1 MENRSHQL
9 KAPGLFAVLAVLV
22 LCALAFPATAMAN
35 DDDGYIAHSKGDWGR
50 TYHYATVKDAIEDG
64 YNGRV
69 IVMDKDWDLGSAS
82 IDIADSKSVTIDM
95 NGHKI
100 TSSNKDATFYLN
112 EHASLKL
119 TSSTDAKDYAYRGYD
134 NSVDGWADLSIKTS
148 GLVTNTK
155 DGQGNAKGV
164 HMEKGSSATLENVA
178 VAGCGSGGIR
188 TKEGCSITL
197 NNASV
202 SHCSRAYTSKGG
214 GAGIQLGAS
223 STLAMSASHVDG
235 NYCQG
240 CRGGGIFA
248 EKSTTITMEKGS
260 TVSGNCAGFA
270 GGGIY
275 LNGTYFTLKSE
286 DRTGTVAEN
295 SCLNDNGNDEHY
307 ADQSGGGIH
316 VDAASGENEG
326 LIEGITVKDNY
337 SAWDGGGIELDQRW
351 TTVRDCTITGNH
363 SNYDGGGVCVFGGN
377 NLIENC
383 TITGNWCAAKKG
395 SCEGGGVFVSYHYDV
410 KMSGTCIVKGNTR
423 NQKDSGN
430 ADDVFLSTLSGGT
443 TKAYITGSL
452 AEGSAVGVRTGY
464 TSDRRIAKNFKP
476 ASNDCLFYDMDGYYV
491 SYGTDE
497 GGDAWQ
503 RHATKEFTAK
513 INGESAGKYRNGTA
527 ATLVAPA
534 TKGDDKVFWYWNM
547 QYTTGLYPVGD
558 YITEKNMFSNAL
570 AFTMPQNEVDAAAV
584 YATRATKVVIGVEAP
599 VAGKALPA
607 SAVVYRA
614 DGIGGTQPF
623 SASVTWYE
631 VGEDGEKSDTAAA
644 GVAKA
649 GTKYAA
655 SITCAQSARGGLCFS
670 KSFAAGGAAVK
681 TPSGGDG
688 PAAESASVDEATG
701 ALTVVTAAFARTDGE
716 KTDIKTGTGTVKMVD
731 GGLEAGLG
739 GGASQAA
746 AAAAL
751 SDDVARDQV
760 EPRSGTAVLGEFD
773 VSWTEGDAN
782 VVIVAPA
789 KAGYNFCNWEGAL
802 EGWERDDA
810 LGTVTVPYD
819 EVGYIDGLVAVYTPV
834 VTSAAVGMDA
844 PEAGKALA
852 TQASDVK
859 VTCSDERGTEVSFK
873 ELLGVDGFKV
883 TWSPEATTAGYSTG
897 YTALVEL
904 AEGAEDLVDVEK
916 VVSAGATVTCNGTEA
931 TAAGFV
937 VQDGKLCLALSFG
950 ETRAVKATGVTQPEA
965 VEVSFEDAAAGN
977 WGLPKTVDVTLENG
991 EVAEG
996 DVTWE
1001 AVEGFDASATAAQVL
1016 TAKGTITHV
1025 AYDGDLDEAGLA
1037 TAVEVTVKVT
1047 APEKQ
1052 DDAEKDDAAKTET
1065 TTVTETKA
1073 ASKKGTPS
1081 TGDATWGGFA
1091 GLLTVAAVCLV
1102 AARVSR
1108 REH

>member
-1 MENRSHQL
+1 MENRSLQL
-9 KAPGLFAVLAVLV
+9 KAPGLIAVLAMLV
-22 LCALAFPATAMAN
+22 LCALAFPAQAMA

-50 TYHYATVKDAIEDG
+50 TYHYVTVKDAIEDA

-82 IDIADSKSVTIDM
+82 IDLADSKSVTIDM
-95 NGHKI
+95 NGHRI

-119 TSSTDAKDYAYRGYD
+119 TSSADAKDYAYRGYD
-134 NSVDGWADLSIKTS
+134 NSINNWNDLSIKTS

-155 DGQGNAKGV
+155 DGQGNATGV
-164 HMEKGSSATLENVA
+164 HMEKESSVTLENVA
-178 VAGCGSGGIR
+178 VAGCGSGGIY

-197 NNASV
+197 SNASV
-202 SHCSRAYTSKGG
+202 SHCARAYTSKGG

-235 NYCQG
+235 NYCKG

-248 EKSTTITMEKGS
+248 EKSTTITMEMGS
-260 TVSGNCAGFA
+260 TVSGNCAGFG

-307 ADQSGGGIH
+307 ANQSGGGIH
-316 VDAASGENEG
+316 VDAASGQNEG

-351 TTVRDCTITGNH
+351 TTVRDCSITGNYA
-363 SNYDGGGVCVFGGN
+363 NYDGGGVCVFGGN
-377 NLIENC
+377 NLLENC

-443 TKAYITGSL
+443 VKAYITGSL

-476 ASNDCLFYDMDGYYV
+476 ASKDCLFYDMSGYYV
-491 SYGTDE
+491 SYGSDE

-503 RHATKEFTAK
+503 RHTTKEFAAK

-527 ATLVAPA
+527 VTLVAPA
-534 TKGDDKVFWYWNM
+534 TKGDDKVFWYWST

-558 YITEKNMFSNAL
+558 YITEKNMFGNAL

-584 YATRATKVVIGVEAP
+584 YATRATKVVIGVDAP
-599 VAGKALPA
+599 VAGEALPA
-607 SAVVYRA
+607 RAEVYRA

-631 VGEDGEKSDTAAA
+631 VGEDGKRSDTAAA

-655 SITCAQSARGGLCFS
+655 TITCAQSARGGLCFS
-670 KSFAAGGAAVK
+670 KSFAAAGATVK

-688 PAAESASVDEATG
+688 PAAESATVDGITG
-701 ALTVVTAAFARTDGE
+701 ALTVVTAAFAQTDGE
-716 KTDIKTGTGTVKMVD
+716 KPVAKGGKATVKMID

-739 GGASQAA
+739 GGASEAA
-746 AAAAL
+746 GVAAL
-751 SDDVARDQV
+751 SDGGTLAQA
-760 EPRSGTAVLGEFD
+760 EPQFDTAVLGEFD

-802 EGWERDDA
+802 EGWVRDDA

-834 VTSAAVGMDA
+834 VTSAAVSLDV
-844 PEAGKALA
+844 PVAGEALA
-852 TQASDVK
+852 AQASDVK
-859 VTCSDERGTEVSFK
+859 VACSDELGTEVSFK
-873 ELLGVDGFKV
+873 ELLGVDGFEV
-883 TWSPEATTAGYSTG
+883 TWSPEATVAGYSTG

-904 AEGAEDLVDVEK
+904 ADGAEELVDVEK
-916 VVSAGATVTCNGTEA
+916 VVSPGATVTCNGTEA

-950 ETRAVKATGVTQPEA
+950 ETRAVKAVSVSRPEA
-965 VEVSFEDAAAGN
+965 VEVSFEDAAAGE

-991 EVAEG
+991 ELAEG

-1001 AVEGFDASATAAQVL
+1001 AVEGFDANATGAQVL
-1016 TAKGTITHV
+1016 AAKGKVTSV
-1025 AYDGDLDEAGLA
+1025 AAADGSEVDTDGASLEV
-1037 TAVEVTVKVT
+1037 TATVKVA
-1047 APEKQ
+1047 APAKQ
-1052 DDAEKDDAAKTET
+1052 ASDDTDAT
-1065 TTVTETKA
+1065 TTTT

-1081 TGDATWGGFA
+1081 TGDVTWGGFA
-1091 GLLTVAAVCLV
+1091 GLLAVATVCLV